1 MTREEEIWNAINNL
15 QIGAYNEDDQL
26 DNDEY
31 DGNDLQNAFYTG
43 AKWADNHPKS
53 PWISVKDDLPYRHFE
68 LLEPIPTENFKGE
81 TISVLVID
89 NKGYSWFDYMVLY
102 KNIWKWK
109 YLESEPSYWM
119 PIPELPKE
127 QKIKL

>member
-15 QIGAYNEDDQL
+15 QIGDYNEDDPS

-31 DGNDLQNAFYTG
+31 DGSDLQNAFCAG
-43 AKWADNHPKS
+43 AKWADANPKS
-53 PWISVKDDLPYRHFE
+53 PWISVEDDLPYRHFE
-68 LLEPIPTENFKGE
+68 LLEPIPTEDFKGE

-109 YLESEPSYWM
+109 HLESEPSYWM
-119 PIPELPKE
+119 QIPELPKE
-127 QKIKL
+127 

>member
-1 MTREEEIWNAINNL
+1 MTREEQIINAIDTTFPIPSSEKGRNYEQAL
-15 QIGAYNEDDQL
+15 MATGFE
-26 DNDEY
+26 
-31 DGNDLQNAFYTG
+31 GG
-43 AKWADNHPKS
+43 AKWADSNPKS
-53 PWISVKDDLPYRHFE
+53 PWISVEDDLPYRRFE

-119 PIPELPKE
+119 QIPELPKE
-127 QKIKL
+127 

>member
-15 QIGAYNEDDQL
+15 QIGDYNEDAPS

-43 AKWADNHPKS
+43 AKWADSNPKS
-53 PWISVKDDLPYRHFE
+53 PWISVEDDLPYRHFE
-68 LLEPIPTENFKGE
+68 LLEPIPVESFKGE

-109 YLESEPSYWM
+109 YLESGPSYWM
-119 PIPELPKE
+119 QIPELPKE
-127 QKIKL
+127 